1 MQQILFS
8 KLGKAHMLTL
18 QYLVKIRGLDFTIS
32 DVARNTEMTRAT
44 LYKVWKDL
52 VKLGVII
59 KTRQIGVAKLY
70 KLNEDNKITKAVVSL
85 YKALLIKMVEGIE
98 EKMKINTKNKELI
111 LEN

>member
-1 MQQILFS
+1 MGQMLFS
-8 KLGKAHMLTL
+8 NIGKGHMRVL

-70 KLNEDNKITKAVVSL
+70 KLNEENKITQALVSL
-85 YKALLIKMVEGIE
+85 YKVLLIKMIEGIE
-98 EKMKINTKNKELI
+98 EKIGSNNKSKEII